1 MIVQLFKALFRA
13 VLVAVLV
20 ALPALALPR
29 ASDDGPQI
37 VVLISI
43 IIALLVFLEY
53 NSAYPSFVEF
63 RYAPPINRLRFG
75 ALFLTVAVLSAVCA
89 DENATSTIGAIAASL
104 AGLIAGFLD
113 IPFSPVRLIGLIL
126 PADAPATLAET
137 LRIAAGFAYFVSLCI
152 VGLFFLLVHV
162 AGWPARHGAFN
173 VWINLPLFDPTAGS
187 DVVTRLR
194 RHGLI
199 NLVLGFLLPFLLPAV
214 AKAASGIVDPM
225 ILENEQTMIWVVSL
239 WAILPASMMIR
250 GIAMNRIAQMIL
262 QKRERAYAAAQAAD
276 EGEAAS
282 ENDEDSYQLV

>member
-20 ALPALALPR
+20 ALPALALPS

-89 DENATSTIGAIAASL
+89 DENTTSTIGAIAASL

-126 PADAPATLAET
+126 PADAPATLVET

-262 QKRERAYAAAQAAD
+262 QKRERAYAAAQAAGD
-276 EGEAAS
+276 GEAAS